1 MGVDFHFLRP
11 LWLLL
16 VLAAVGLVWLWH
28 RRSDVRSRWQ
38 GIIAPHLLDAL
49 LVEDKRGFRLQPIH
63 LVAAALALAGIAAA
77 GPTWEQELPPFTE
90 DKAPMVVAIGVSRS
104 MQAGWRNLVEAYF
117 RRRPPNL
124 AILLVDARHP
134 LTEMDR
140 DLLEWL
146 QDRNLPFLVA
156 ATKCDKLSRN
166 ELQKSLKN
174 HLSEIH
180 RPELLIPCSAIT
192 RAGIPKLWAAID
204 GTLHET
210 TPTH

>member
-1 MGVDFHFLRP
+1 LKIVQCDFVTGAGDPAGFPPPALPEVAFMGRSNVGKSS
-11 LWLLL
+11 LLN
-16 VLAAVGLVWLWH
+16 
-28 RRSDVRSRWQ
+28 
-38 GIIAPHLLDAL
+38 AL
-49 LVEDKRGFRLQPIH
+49 LGRRQLARTGSTPGRTRQVNFYRVNGACLFVDLPGYGFAR
-63 LVAAALALAGIAAA
+63 
-77 GPTWEQELPPFTE
+77 
-90 DKAPMVVAIGVSRS
+90 VSRS
-104 MQAGWRNLVEAYF
+104 MRAGWRNLVEAYF

-140 DLLEWL
+140 DLIEWL
-146 QDRNLPFLVA
+146 QDRDMPFLVA

-166 ELQKSLKN
+166 ELQKSLNN
-174 HLSEIH
+174 HLSELH